1 MAIQEMTPPIKGISK
16 GLPVDKEMPTTS
28 GYMNNVRPIDTLER
42 RLRLGQRPGLD
53 KWGAGTQIGAAE
65 QPVVAMVIV
74 AAIL

>member
-1 MAIQEMTPPIKGISK
+1 MTPPIKGVSR
-16 GLPVDKEMPTTS
+16 GLPVDKEPVTTS

-53 KWGAGTQIGAAE
+53 KWGAGVQIGAAE